1 MQRRKDNESR
11 FFADLTR
18 LLMERKHLSHEQV
31 DAEIEDRFREFV
43 RTPAGSGRRTLRI
56 TTTWTLPEG
65 ANSWPIY
72 ETRYRVDPPAR
83 AAATARPP
91 RRKAAT
97 GQNGGATTCAI
108 IRFPGP
114 AIAEPPAPSDA
125 RLPSQGAVAT
135 FSDCSF

>member
-43 RTPAGSGRRTLRI
+43 RTPAGNGRRTLRI

-65 ANSWPIY
+65 ADSWPIY

-83 AAATARPP
+83 AAGTASPP
-91 RRKAAT
+91 RRKAPT
-97 GQNGGATTCAI
+97 GENSCASCVI
-108 IRFPGP
+108 IRFPGS
-114 AIAEPPAPSDA
+114 AIVGPPAPTPRTPAS
-125 RLPSQGAVAT
+125 RLKGR
-135 FSDCSF
+135 

>member
-1 MQRRKDNESR
+1 MQRRKDTESR

-43 RTPAGSGRRTLRI
+43 RTPAGNGRRTLRI

-65 ANSWPIY
+65 AESWPIY

-83 AAATARPP
+83 AAGMPRPP
-91 RRKAAT
+91 RRKAGA
-97 GQNGGATTCAI
+97 GQNSGATTCVI
-108 IRFPGP
+108 IGFPGAASGGPPMPPTP
-114 AIAEPPAPSDA
+114 AS
-125 RLPSQGAVAT
+125 RLKGRQRP
-135 FSDCSF
+135 